1 MKGAPN
7 MIPCRPKKGGQGQLP
22 SSFQQANLRNIC
34 RALVSAAEAA
44 LPLLQGPPQ
53 NADHPLAQIDSK
65 PATGVG
71 SVSLRFPRLAPG
83 ASILHSPA
91 RTTKSLCSEAGRS
104 RPPGRRLP
112 QRQARGG
119 GHKLSPTRH
128 ISGDANRRSPSAG
141 HVSRCRCRCC
151 RLPRLFAPAGPPG
164 TAAPARRNL
173 TFMHAMLRMPA
184 S

>member
-7 MIPCRPKKGGQGQLP
+7 MIPCRPKKGGQGQLS

-104 RPPGRRLP
+104 RPPGRRSGRLVVGGISSRRHGTSVGMP
-112 QRQARGG
+112 IAAAR
-119 GHKLSPTRH
+119 R
-128 ISGDANRRSPSAG
+128 
-141 HVSRCRCRCC
+141 
-151 RLPRLFAPAGPPG
+151 PG
-164 TAAPARRNL
+164 TSAAVAVAAAVCRVYSLQQVRRERPHL
-173 TFMHAMLRMPA
+173 HDGT
-184 S
+184 